1 LIDGHEHLTGVTCQ
15 LIIPIEVKI
24 MPREKILI
32 IDDEQDLVKLV
43 KEILELENFQVSS
56 ACDGEEGLRK
66 ANREI
71 PDLILLDIK
80 MPGVNGFQVLE
91 RLKTDK
97 VTSHIPVVM
106 LTTSLLRRDRDK
118 AFDLGA
124 VDYVVKSLEGF
135 ELGERIRK
143 ILKGRF
149 KDDENTDG

>member
-1 LIDGHEHLTGVTCQ
+1 
-15 LIIPIEVKI
+15 
-24 MPREKILI
+24 MPKEKILI
-32 IDDEQDLVKLV
+32 IDDEPDLIKLV

-66 ANREI
+66 AAGQI

-80 MPGVNGFQVLE
+80 MPGINGFQVLE
-91 RLKTDK
+91 RLKMDET
-97 VTSHIPVVM
+97 TSHIPVVM
-106 LTTSLLRRDRDK
+106 LTTSVLRRDRDK

-143 ILKGRF
+143 ILRGRF
-149 KDDENTDG
+149 K

>member
-1 LIDGHEHLTGVTCQ
+1 
-15 LIIPIEVKI
+15 
-24 MPREKILI
+24 MAREKILI

-56 ACDGEEGLRK
+56 AYDGEEGLRK
-66 ANREI
+66 ASSEI

-80 MPGVNGFQVLE
+80 MPGINGFQVLE
-91 RLKTDK
+91 RLKMDK
-97 VTSHIPVVM
+97 TTSTIPVVM
-106 LTTSLLRRDRDK
+106 LTTSVLRRDRDK

-149 KDDENTDG
+149 KYDENTGG

>member
-1 LIDGHEHLTGVTCQ
+1 
-15 LIIPIEVKI
+15 
-24 MPREKILI
+24 MPKEEILI
-32 IDDEQDLVKLV
+32 IDDEPDLIKLV

-66 ANREI
+66 ATSQI

-80 MPGVNGFQVLE
+80 MPGINGFQVLE
-91 RLKTDK
+91 RLKMDEA
-97 VTSHIPVVM
+97 TSHIPVVM
-106 LTTSLLRRDRDK
+106 LTTSVLRRDRDK

-143 ILKGRF
+143 ILRGRF
-149 KDDENTDG
+149 K

>member
-1 LIDGHEHLTGVTCQ
+1 
-15 LIIPIEVKI
+15 
-24 MPREKILI
+24 MAREKILI

-56 ACDGEEGLRK
+56 AYDGEEGLRK
-66 ANREI
+66 ASSEI

-80 MPGVNGFQVLE
+80 MPGINGFQVLE
-91 RLKTDK
+91 RLKMDK
-97 VTSHIPVVM
+97 TTSQIPVVM
-106 LTTSLLRRDRDK
+106 LTTSVLRRDRDK

-149 KDDENTDG
+149 KYDENTGG

>member
-1 LIDGHEHLTGVTCQ
+1 
-15 LIIPIEVKI
+15 
-24 MPREKILI
+24 MAREKILI

-56 ACDGEEGLRK
+56 AYDGEEGLRK
-66 ANREI
+66 ANSEI

-80 MPGVNGFQVLE
+80 MPVINGFQVLE
-91 RLKTDK
+91 RLKMDK
-97 VTSHIPVVM
+97 TTSQIPVVM
-106 LTTSLLRRDRDK
+106 LTTSVLRRDRDK

-149 KDDENTDG
+149 KYDGNTGG